1 LGHYIGDQILIETG
15 ARLKDCV
22 RPEDTIARIGG
33 DEFTILLDGIE
44 DISETKQIAER
55 IQQQLSAPF
64 RINGH
69 EIFISA
75 SIGIATSNN
84 GYKSPDDLLRDADTV
99 MYHAK
104 MLGKGRYE
112 LFEERMQASAQTRW
126 RIENDLRQAVDRKE
140 FQVHYQPIVAL
151 ETDRLEGFE
160 ALLRWQ
166 HPRRGLIFPN
176 EFISIAEETGLIIP
190 IGQWV
195 LREACKQ
202 MREWQ
207 ITSANRDPVTISV
220 NLSGKQLSDPQIT
233 AQIDQILKET
243 GLDPQFLKLEITET
257 VFMENVESTS
267 TTFSQLRALDIA
279 LSIDDFGTGY
289 SSLSYLHHIPI
300 NILKIDRSF
309 VSRMID
315 GGESMAIIKTIV
327 SLAKSLGMMVIAE
340 GVESE
345 QQKLQL
351 QGLRCERG
359 QGYFFSK
366 PLDANAA
373 SALCMKSALP

>member
-1 LGHYIGDQILIETG
+1 
-15 ARLKDCV
+15 
-22 RPEDTIARIGG
+22 
-33 DEFTILLDGIE
+33 
-44 DISETKQIAER
+44 
-55 IQQQLSAPF
+55 
-64 RINGH
+64 
-69 EIFISA
+69 
-75 SIGIATSNN
+75 
-84 GYKSPDDLLRDADTV
+84 
-99 MYHAK
+99 
-104 MLGKGRYE
+104 
-112 LFEERMQASAQTRW
+112 
-126 RIENDLRQAVDRKE
+126 
-140 FQVHYQPIVAL
+140 VHYQPIVAL

-207 ITSANRDPVTISV
+207 KNSGNSHPVTISV

-233 AQIDQILKET
+233 TQIGQILKET
-243 GLDPQFLKLEITET
+243 ELDPQFLKLEITET

-267 TTFSQLRALDIA
+267 TTFSQLRALDVA

-289 SSLSYLHHIPI
+289 SSLSYLHHFPI

-309 VSRMID
+309 VSRMIN

-327 SLAKSLGMMVIAE
+327 SLAKSLGMMVVAE

-345 QQKLQL
+345 QQKLLL
-351 QGLRCERG
+351 QGLRCESG

-366 PLDANAA
+366 PLDPNEAG
-373 SALCMKSALP
+373 ALCMKSADP